1 MKQTK
6 RYETDKKEGFHGK
19 RKGNDLRKHYALYL
33 MLLFPVLYYLV
44 FCYLPMGGLVMAFQ
58 DYNVQ
63 KGLSGSEWVGFGV
76 FRKVLRSAK
85 FWRAFGNTLRLN
97 LLCLVV
103 GFPAPILLAL
113 LLNELRESFF
123 RKTMQTIL
131 YLPHFISWVMIG
143 GMAVLFFAT
152 EGGMVNTLL
161 AHLGMGKI
169 PFLTQPGL
177 WIGTYVGISVWQS
190 IGWGAIIY
198 LSAMAGIDQEQYEAA
213 RMDGAGDFKI
223 LCRVVLPVSKPVLAT
238 VALFYAVA
246 RWNALQD
253 ALLYINDPNKKVL
266 QICLKQMIQTTEG
279 INEITAEM
287 EVRPVLQTV
296 RAGALIFSLV
306 PVLVV
311 YPFLQ
316 KYFVKGTTIGSVKG

>member
-1 MKQTK
+1 M
-6 RYETDKKEGFHGK
+6 K
-19 RKGNDLRKHYALYL
+19 RKKQSLDNQVFSVCVTGLLLAITALCVVPFLYL
-33 MLLFPVLYYLV
+33 FAVS
-44 FCYLPMGGLVMAFQ
+44 
-58 DYNVQ
+58 
-63 KGLSGSEWVGFGV
+63 LSGPGPVQRGEVFLVPREPTLGV
-76 FRKVLRSAK
+76 YYSIFCNGAYLRAMV
-85 FWRAFGNTLRLN
+85 RT
-97 LLCLVV
+97 
-103 GFPAPILLAL
+103 L
-113 LLNELRESFF
+113 LL
-123 RKTMQTIL
+123 T
-131 YLPHFISWVMIG
+131 
-143 GMAVLFFAT
+143 VL
-152 EGGMVNTLL
+152 
-161 AHLGMGKI
+161 
-169 PFLTQPGL
+169 
-177 WIGTYVGISVWQS
+177 YVGISMTLTILCAYPLS
-190 IGWGAIIY
+190 EPGLPGKKILFPLILFTMYFSGGLIPSY
-198 LSAMAGIDQEQYEAA
+198 LLVNGLGLIDSYLALILPCALSTYNMIVMRSFFMGVPVSLREAA